1 MSTEPV
7 EFMRRPQRWDV
18 QFGPE
23 MTDPDVDR
31 LLTLEPFRSVDARQF
46 PASASLRDILR
57 NDTRILKFKRGDV
70 IVREGDYGESAFLI
84 LSGSVT
90 VALQALDPHILGRR
104 ATKKKSFFKAIAQR
118 WTNPDNVEVLDSSRL
133 KVLSQTGSLS
143 SADDGATGIFLQD
156 VDKVLSSVHTDRLEA
171 GAIFGE
177 LAALGRCAR
186 TSTIIAD
193 GDAELL
199 EMRWQG
205 LRDIRA
211 RSDGIR
217 QAIDRRYRENALQS
231 QLRSTSIFKHLG
243 EAELKEVAD
252 ATEFETYGT
261 FDWNTSYKS
270 LAQQDPAVRLK
281 QEPIIA
287 EEGHY
292 PNGLIIVRAGFVRV
306 SHRHGNGHKTIS
318 YLGSGQYAGL
328 EELAHNLLVADPL
341 LNMPLQHTLR
351 AVGYVNILR
360 VPTPMIEKHVL
371 QQMLAPIA
379 EKKRR
384 SFRPAPRPKTSDEP
398 SPDLVDPAKLE
409 FLADNRFING
419 TQTMMIDMDRCTRCD
434 DCVRACASAHENN
447 PRFIRHGPIHGH
459 HMIANACMHCQDPV
473 CMIGCPT
480 GAIHRDTVTGNVL
493 INASTCI
500 GCATCAN
507 SCPYNSIRMVE
518 ARNDRGLPILDQTTS
533 APIFKATKCDLC
545 ADQWG
550 GPACERAC
558 PHDALM
564 RVDMKD
570 MESLG
575 SWLRR

>member
-1 MSTEPV
+1 LNP
-7 EFMRRPQRWDV
+7 
-18 QFGPE
+18 G
-23 MTDPDVDR
+23 
-31 LLTLEPFRSVDARQF
+31 
-46 PASASLRDILR
+46 
-57 NDTRILKFKRGDV
+57 
-70 IVREGDYGESAFLI
+70 
-84 LSGSVT
+84 
-90 VALQALDPHILGRR
+90 ILGRR
-104 ATKKKSFFKAIAQR
+104 VPRKMSFFKAIAQR
-118 WTNPDNVEVLDSSRL
+118 WTNPENVEVRDAGRFEPEHRS
-133 KVLSQTGSLS
+133 GSENTEN
-143 SADDGATGIFLQD
+143 DGASGIFLQD
-156 VDKVLSSVHTDRLEA
+156 VDKVLSSVKTAKLEA

-211 RSDGIR
+211 RSDAIR
-217 QAIDRRYRENALQS
+217 QAIDQHYRESALQS
-231 QLRSTSIFKHLG
+231 QLQNTTLFKHL
-243 EAELKEVAD
+243 ADSELQEVAD
-252 ATEFETYGT
+252 ATVFETYGT
-261 FDWNTSYKS
+261 FDWNTSYKNLS
-270 LAQQDPAVRLK
+270 SQDPAQRLL
-281 QEPIIA
+281 QEPVIA
-287 EEGHY
+287 EEGNY
-292 PNGLIIVRAGFVRV
+292 PNGLILVRAGFVRV
-306 SHRHGNGHKTIS
+306 SQRYGNGDKTLS
-318 YLGSGQYAGL
+318 YLGSGQFSGL
-328 EELAHNLLVADPL
+328 EELTHNLLVADPS

-360 VPTPMIEKHVL
+360 IPTATIEKHVL
-371 QQMLAPIA
+371 NQLLVPIA

-384 SFRPAPRPKTSDEP
+384 GFRRAQAAAPEE
-398 SPDLVDPAKLE
+398 SPTDLVDPAKLE
-409 FLADNRFING
+409 FLADGRFING
-419 TQTMMIDMDRCTRCD
+419 TQTMMIDTDRCTRCD
-434 DCVRACASAHENN
+434 DCVRACASTHDNN

-459 HMIANACMHCQDPV
+459 HMVANACMHCQDPV

-493 INASTCI
+493 INPNTCI

-518 ARNDRGLPILDQTTS
+518 RRNDHGLPILDQTTM

-545 ADQWG
+545 VDQWG

-558 PHDALM
+558 PHDALK

-570 MESLG
+570 LESLG